1 MLWAFCKTTFI
12 IRQVVQLSKIEI
24 IGSLTILNHFKV
36 LFKYSVTCFL
46 NYEIDFVV
54 EEKNLSFDPKALPE
68 DNFPFDHKFV
78 NGSVLLII
86 NSGGNQKVTL
96 LIRSKHKDVHDR

>member
-1 MLWAFCKTTFI
+1 M
-12 IRQVVQLSKIEI
+12 SKIEI